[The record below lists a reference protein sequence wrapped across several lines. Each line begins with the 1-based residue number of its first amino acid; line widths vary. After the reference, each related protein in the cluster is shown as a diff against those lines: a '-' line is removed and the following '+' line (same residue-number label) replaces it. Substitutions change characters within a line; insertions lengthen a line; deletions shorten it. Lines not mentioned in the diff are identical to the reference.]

1 MSRTVDQI
9 IREQLGSL
17 LMEVAVLTAQRDGL
31 TEENIRL
38 NEELKKSVRE
48 PDDKNKE

>member
-17 LMEVAVLTAQRDGL
+17 LMEVAILTSQKEKLEA
-31 TEENIRL
+31 
-38 NEELKKSVRE
+38 EL
-48 PDDKNKE
+48 DQLKNAKPGMEIK